1 MTRRKMYFTKTF
13 IQWLQVNLKH
23 VYFSVRFRALVTDW
37 TEFVL
42 MVKNVK
48 TKDAGAYQCQVYIA
62 PYGQKDLHML
72 AILQPFLLKDGLTD

>member
-1 MTRRKMYFTKTF
+1 M
-13 IQWLQVNLKH
+13 
-23 VYFSVRFRALVTDW
+23 TDW

-72 AILQPFLLKDGLTD
+72 AILQPFLLKDGGDGLNDGHRMLVR